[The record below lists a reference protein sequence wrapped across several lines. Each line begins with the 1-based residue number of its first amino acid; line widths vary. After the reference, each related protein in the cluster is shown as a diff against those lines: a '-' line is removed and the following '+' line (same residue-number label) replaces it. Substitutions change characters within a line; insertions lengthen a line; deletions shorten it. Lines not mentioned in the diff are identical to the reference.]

1 MLSEFR
7 NCLFLYTTWHEEL
20 QEAKWRPVAVTSL
33 ITGPAHHDQHVLN
46 VVLCAKKDS
55 HMGKSNR
62 TQTSMIT

>member
-7 NCLFLYTTWHEEL
+7 NCLFLHTTWHEEL

-46 VVLCAKKDS
+46 VGAKRLPHEEKTMRTYVLQQCC
-55 HMGKSNR
+55 
-62 TQTSMIT
+62 